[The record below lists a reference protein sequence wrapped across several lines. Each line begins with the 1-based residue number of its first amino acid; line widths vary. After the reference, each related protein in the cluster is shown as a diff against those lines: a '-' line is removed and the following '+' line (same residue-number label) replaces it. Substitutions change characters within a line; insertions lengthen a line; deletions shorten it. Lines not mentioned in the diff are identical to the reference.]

1 MQSRK
6 SFTPKRFIYV
16 SVLTLLVSCAPF
28 VGKVPMTEK
37 MNSSPAVVQATQESI
52 LAPSFLA
59 QWTIGNPQDVAWS
72 PDSKSFAINY
82 LANGN
87 NVVQAFSVVSLKSIW
102 TASNSLASD
111 LVFTPDGKFIVESNT
126 HVPLFYW
133 RNIEQGNIVH
143 MGEFK
148 DTEHITSRSC
158 SGGGQVMIENAKG
171 NFAVMAD
178 YNALIGLNGPGMVFI
193 RQLDLGAGKCKELFN
208 YQDPSLDFFFDL
220 NSGGTLLAYGGVG
233 KDDSVVIWDMEKQAE
248 VCRISPVVFER
259 FVPGG
264 NTLAIVRDKKIVF
277 LDATTCKEIKELNV
291 SPLSGYETYL
301 AFSPDGQEFA
311 IARDSIQIMNVSTG
325 EILTQISI
333 PQNTYL
339 ISWKLFW
346 GGIKFSPDG
355 RYLLTTYTTS
365 NANEIQLWQ
374 LKQ

>member
-1 MQSRK
+1 M
-6 SFTPKRFIYV
+6 
-16 SVLTLLVSCAPF
+16 
-28 VGKVPMTEK
+28 
-37 MNSSPAVVQATQESI
+37 
-52 LAPSFLA
+52 
-59 QWTIGNPQDVAWS
+59 
-72 PDSKSFAINY
+72 
-82 LANGN
+82 
-87 NVVQAFSVVSLKSIW
+87 
-102 TASNSLASD
+102 
-111 LVFTPDGKFIVESNT
+111 
-126 HVPLFYW
+126 
-133 RNIEQGNIVH
+133 
-143 MGEFK
+143 
-148 DTEHITSRSC
+148 
-158 SGGGQVMIENAKG
+158 
-171 NFAVMAD
+171 
-178 YNALIGLNGPGMVFI
+178 
-193 RQLDLGAGKCKELFN
+193 
-208 YQDPSLDFFFDL
+208 
-220 NSGGTLLAYGGVG
+220 
-233 KDDSVVIWDMEKQAE
+233 
-248 VCRISPVVFER
+248 VFER